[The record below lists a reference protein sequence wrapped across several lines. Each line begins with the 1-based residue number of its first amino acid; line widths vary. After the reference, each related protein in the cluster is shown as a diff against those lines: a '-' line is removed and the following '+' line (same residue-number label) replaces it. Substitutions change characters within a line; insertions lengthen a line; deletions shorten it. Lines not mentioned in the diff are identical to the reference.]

1 MADIR
6 IDLSVPVLEFGVGPF
21 RFDPI
26 TTLLGCRFED
36 IVESLMVAP
45 SFRRGG
51 VAGGQVD
58 VFPLALPDGEGA
70 GLPLGRMG
78 EASFQ
83 NRGGE
88 LVLHTPVGLRSM
100 LLPRVQHLL
109 VRPAQVVQSHAGE
122 ALEVALRLCPGLAF
136 RLPLGGLGEIG
147 IECL

>member
-6 IDLSVPVLEFGVGPF
+6 IDLSVPVLAFGVGPF
-21 RFDPI
+21 KFDPVA
-26 TTLLGCRFED
+26 TFLGCSFED
-36 IVESLMVAP
+36 IVESLLVAP
-45 SFRRGG
+45 SFRRRTGTG
-51 VAGGQVD
+51 AELD

-70 GLPLGRMG
+70 GLPLGRLG

-88 LVLHTPVGLRSM
+88 LVLHTPRGLRSM

-109 VRPAQVVQSHAGE
+109 VRPARVVRSDSGE
-122 ALEVALRLCPGLAF
+122 SLEVALRLRPGLAF
-136 RLPLGGLGEIG
+136 RLPLGSLGELG